1 MEKRCIIE
9 GFVTDIQIV
18 SEKVIDEAK
27 GLKEVTVKV
36 LWNWKDRI
44 NSNGRLYPESVLQRT
59 IGDLSSRIELA
70 NNRRGIPVYGMP
82 FHPRDGIGE
91 LTQVSHIINKV
102 WMEND
107 GSVWGEATILSNP
120 LGQTI
125 QTLYKKGPIGA
136 SCRGFGTMTEKKM
149 KLEGKMVKYYEINDD
164 YDCATPFDFV
174 IRPSV
179 KGAGAYESEQQILED
194 IQRCEAHLNKNV
206 PLINPKKEDNMKTL
220 EELKKENPEAYKL
233 HEDAIAEKDVTIAEK
248 DTAITEKETRIT
260 ELETELKAEKE
271 KVKTLGTENAEAK
284 DAKDTAETALN
295 GIKDVVDTALE
306 TEEDPDKGN
315 KPSEG
320 DKDNKG
326 DAKLKEDLK
335 NETEKV
341 VKLEAEIQKRDDDAA
356 KSKLTTE
363 VAAKI
368 TEELEKDEYKI
379 YKALI
384 EKKLYDEKGKLT
396 VEIESVDKVE
406 ETIKSI
412 NAEISATITE
422 GKKLEITTDTDEIGK
437 VHPEGD
443 AGKLSDEQ
451 IEALYDEAKA
461 SGYKK
466 SIEEFKKTLKKE

>member
-1 MEKRCIIE
+1 MKKRCIIE
-9 GFVTDIQIV
+9 GFVTDIEVV
-18 SEKVIDEAK
+18 SEKIIDEVK
-27 GLKEVTVKV
+27 GLKEVTIKV
-36 LWNWKDRI
+36 LWNWKDKI
-44 NSNGRLYPESVLQRT
+44 NSNLRLYPESVLLRT
-59 IGDLSSRIELA
+59 IGDLNSRIELA
-70 NNRRGIPVYGMP
+70 KNRRGLPVYGMP
-82 FHPRDGIGE
+82 FHPKDGIGE

-107 GSVWGEATILSNP
+107 GSVWGEATILSNS
-120 LGQTI
+120 LGQDI

-164 YDCATPFDFV
+164 YNCATPFDFV

-194 IQRCEAHLNKNV
+194 VQRCEAHLNKDV
-206 PLINPKKEDNMKTL
+206 PLINNLNEEKMKNID
-220 EELKKENPEAYKL
+220 ELKKENPEAYKL
-233 HEDAIAEKDVTIAEK
+233 HEDAIAEKDVTIAERDTTIGEK
-248 DTAITEKETRIT
+248 DTKITG
-260 ELETELKAEKE
+260 LEAELKAEKE
-271 KVKTLGTENAEAK
+271 KVKTLGTENAEAIE
-284 DAKDTAETALN
+284 AKDTAETALN

-306 TEEDPDKGN
+306 TEEDPNKGD

-320 DKDNKG
+320 DKTNKG

-335 NETEKV
+335 TSTDKV
-341 VKLEAEIQKRDDDAA
+341 VKLEAEIQKRDDETA

-363 VAAKI
+363 VTARI
-368 TEELEKDEYKI
+368 TEELEKDDYKV

-384 EKKLYDEKGKLT
+384 EKKLYDGKGKLT

-422 GKKLEITTDTDEIGK
+422 GKKLEITSDPKEVGK

-451 IEALYDEAKA
+451 VEALYDEARA
-461 SGYKK
+461 SGYSK

>member
-1 MEKRCIIE
+1 MNKRCIIE

-36 LWNWKDRI
+36 LWNWKDKI

-107 GSVWGEATILSNP
+107 GSVWGEATILSNS

-164 YDCATPFDFV
+164 YNCATPFDFV

-194 IQRCEAHLNKNV
+194 IQRCEAHLNEDV
-206 PLINPKKEDNMKTL
+206 PLINNLNEEEMKNL
-220 EELKKENPEAYKL
+220 DELKKENPEVYKL
-233 HEDAIAEKDVTIAEK
+233 HEDAIAEKDTTIAEK
-248 DTAITEKETRIT
+248 DTAIEKKDTRIT
-260 ELETELKAEKE
+260 ELETKLKAEKE
-271 KVKTLGTENAEAK
+271 KVKTLGEENADAVEAK
-284 DAKDTAETALN
+284 ETAETALN

-306 TEEDPDKGN
+306 TEEDPNKDN
-315 KPSEG
+315 KPAEG
-320 DKDNKG
+320 DTKG

-335 NETEKV
+335 SKTDKV
-341 VKLEAEIQKRDDDAA
+341 VELEAEIQKRDDEAV
-356 KSKLTTE
+356 KSELAEKVT
-363 VAAKI
+363 AKI
-368 TEELEKDEYKI
+368 TEELGKDAYKV

-384 EKKLYDEKGKLT
+384 EKKLYDKDGKLT

-412 NAEISATITE
+412 NDEISATITE
-422 GKKLEITTDTDEIGK
+422 GKKLEITIDPKEVGK
-437 VHPEGD
+437 VHPEGEK
-443 AGKLSDEQ
+443 GKFSDEQ
-451 IEALYDEAKA
+451 VEALYDEARA

>member
-1 MEKRCIIE
+1 MKKRCIIE
-9 GFVTDIQIV
+9 GFVTDIKVI

-27 GLKEVTVKV
+27 GLKEITVKV
-36 LWNWKDRI
+36 LWNWKDKI

-59 IGDLSSRIELA
+59 VGDLTSRIELA

-107 GSVWGEATILSNP
+107 GSVWGEATILSNS

-149 KLEGKMVKYYEINDD
+149 KLEGKMVKYHEINDD
-164 YDCATPFDFV
+164 YYCATPFDFV

-194 IQRCEAHLNKNV
+194 IQRCEAHLNKDV
-206 PLINPKKEDNMKTL
+206 PLINSKKEDNMKNL

-233 HEDAIAEKDVTIAEK
+233 HEDAVAEKDVTIAERDTTIGEK
-248 DTAITEKETRIT
+248 DVKIT

-271 KVKTLGTENAEAK
+271 KVKTLGEENADAK
-284 DAKDTAETALN
+284 EAKDTAETALN

-315 KPSEG
+315 KPAEG
-320 DKDNKG
+320 DTKG

-335 NETEKV
+335 SKTDKV
-341 VKLEAEIQKRDDDAA
+341 VKLEAEIQKRDDEAA
-356 KSKLTTE
+356 ESKLATE
-363 VAAKI
+363 VTAKI
-368 TEELEKDEYKI
+368 TEELEKDDYKV

-406 ETIKSI
+406 EII
-412 NAEISATITE
+412 NRFNDEISATITE
-422 GKKLEITTDTDEIGK
+422 GKKLEITTDTDEKGK

-451 IEALYDEAKA
+451 IEALYEEAQA

>member
-1 MEKRCIIE
+1 MKKRCIIE
-9 GFVTDIQIV
+9 GFVTDIEVI

-36 LWNWKDRI
+36 LWNWKDKI
-44 NSNGRLYPESVLQRT
+44 NSNGRLYPESVLLRT
-59 IGDLSSRIELA
+59 IGDLNSRIELA
-70 NNRRGIPVYGMP
+70 NNRRGVPVYGMP
-82 FHPRDGIGE
+82 FHPKDGIGE

-107 GSVWGEATILSNP
+107 GSVWGEATILSNS
-120 LGQTI
+120 LGQDI

-164 YDCATPFDFV
+164 YNCATPFDFV
-174 IRPSV
+174 ICPSV

-194 IQRCEAHLNKNV
+194 IQRCEAHLNKDV
-206 PLINPKKEDNMKTL
+206 PLINSKKEDKMKK
-220 EELKKENPEAYKL
+220 LKDLKDEHPEIYKL
-233 HEDAIAEKDVTIAEK
+233 HEDAVAEKDVTIAERDVTIGEK
-248 DTAITEKETRIT
+248 DTRIT
-260 ELETELKAEKE
+260 ELESELKTEKE
-271 KVKTLGTENAEAK
+271 KVKTLGEENADVVEE
-284 DAKDTAETALN
+284 KDTAETALN

-306 TEEDPDKGN
+306 VEEDPDKGN
-315 KPSEG
+315 KPAEG
-320 DKDNKG
+320 DTKG

-335 NETEKV
+335 TSTDKV
-341 VKLEAEIQKRDDDAA
+341 VKLEAEIQKRDDEAT
-356 KSKLTTE
+356 KSELAEKVT
-363 VAAKI
+363 AKI
-368 TEELEKDEYKI
+368 TEELEKDSYKV

-422 GKKLEITTDTDEIGK
+422 GKKLEITSDTDEVGK
-437 VHPEGD
+437 THPEG
-443 AGKLSDEQ
+443 GTKVSDEQ
-451 IEALYDEAKA
+451 IEALYDEARA
-461 SGYKK
+461 SGYSK